1 MEGALVNRAIAEKAK
16 CDSIFVSILARERQ
30 ASRERDVRADDG
42 VTSVHVIFL
51 VEKMHRTAEPLRT
64 ARRFSEKFRHARV
77 RARATPESVTVIPI
91 SGDDVIIVAH
101 GRDRTGDHGFLTDVK
116 MAEPADLLRLIL
128 LAGAFFE
135 APDP

>member
-64 ARRFSEKFRHARV
+64 ARRFSEKFPHARV
-77 RARATPESVTVIPI
+77 RPLTTRESVTETTI
-91 SGDDVIIVAH
+91 SRDAVFIISP
-101 GRDRTGDHGFLTDVK
+101 RTD
-116 MAEPADLLRLIL
+116 A
-128 LAGAFFE
+128 
-135 APDP
+135 